1 MHSEWEVL
9 SEEMLEDQIF
19 LADVNIAESPQVAE
33 RFKIVNTPTF
43 ILLRNRKMYIKP
55 TGTGIEE
62 LRFWAKSGWG
72 KDLPFDVPPE
82 NIETIIRLEA
92 ANFSAAVMAAV
103 MAGRARYQNLLAET
117 GSPVST

>member
-62 LRFWAKSGWG
+62 LRFWAKSGWA

-82 NIETIIRLEA
+82 KESFD
-92 ANFSAAVMAAV
+92 FSAAVMAAV
-103 MAGRARYQNLLAET
+103 MAVRERYQNLLAET